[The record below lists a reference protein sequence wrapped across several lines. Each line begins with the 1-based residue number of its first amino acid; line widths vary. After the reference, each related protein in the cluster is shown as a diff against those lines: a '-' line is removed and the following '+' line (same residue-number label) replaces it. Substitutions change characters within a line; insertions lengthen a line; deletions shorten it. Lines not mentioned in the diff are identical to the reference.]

1 MFQTTSTSPTTLEAP
16 CNPLTPFTNT
26 NMAEKHESKSD
37 VERALRRLM
46 DVYYDYGPEYI
57 AKILLENFHI
67 KKYKKSEN
75 ER

>member
-1 MFQTTSTSPTTLEAP
+1 
-16 CNPLTPFTNT
+16 
-26 NMAEKHESKSD
+26 MAEKHESKSD